1 MLYEYDARQDKCPLP
16 LVKTRVLLK
25 KMQEGD
31 NCLVKLCDQGSIR
44 DIPKLLV
51 KQGYSFSQ
59 KKIDSDTVELLISI

>member
-31 NCLVKLCDQGSIR
+31 SCSVKICDQGSIR
-44 DIPKLLV
+44 DIPNLLI
-51 KQGYSFSQ
+51 KQGYRFSQ
-59 KKIDSDTVELLISI
+59 KKIDCNTVELLISI